1 MDTDDICLYGGRI
14 AKARESMGTG
24 PALGLLTTGGT
35 PALGKFRERP
45 TTLLTPSK
53 LYSSAEL
60 TGSTKLAR
68 CWNDWYAVQSGSG
81 QVMGKTNMTALGNF
95 YQNGIPNGWSPMGGQ
110 VLSPFG
116 AGFET
121 GGSSTGSAVA
131 LAAGMS
137 AAIIGA
143 ESCGSIVSISS

>member
-81 QVMGKTNMTALGNF
+81 QLTGSDG
-95 YQNGIPNGWSPMGGQ
+95 QNQYDSSRKLLPERNPKWLVTNGW
-110 VLSPFG
+110 
-116 AGFET
+116 AG
-121 GGSSTGSAVA
+121 
-131 LAAGMS
+131 
-137 AAIIGA
+137 
-143 ESCGSIVSISS
+143 IVTFWSRL